1 MLYPIE
7 LGVRETDIL
16 RESHRHASRQR
27 HLRLRGRTLFSS
39 PRLSYGEHLLAP
51 PIIGGRAKSAGCP
64 LDFGLASF
72 VFIPLQNA
80 IENRNMSQPLA
91 EHDERRHDVSMIE
104 APPTTVFGILRRL
117 GPGLIIAG
125 SIVGSG
131 ELIATTATGAQAGF
145 WLLWLIIIGCVI
157 KVFVQVEL
165 GRYTIIYGRTTMKG
179 MDEVP
184 GPMIEMNAGGR
195 PGSSSLR
202 GNWFLWYWLSVFVV
216 SLGQLGGIVGGVGQ
230 AMAISMPLT
239 AGGRT
244 YNEQLDAKTTRI
256 VKLHELQRS
265 RAQGKA
271 TDDATGKIE
280 QLKREIAEFD
290 LRIKG
295 VAGGL
300 FDGWD
305 TNKDELVSL
314 DEILQQDQRLWALLL
329 YRADMDQDGKLSHE
343 EFKATP
349 KTLAPAIGSQPFDV
363 RDLDDDGFL
372 SEDEFFQQNER
383 LFAWL
388 RDNADHDHDDRL
400 SLSEFGKRPPA
411 LEANAYDDR
420 LWAAIITVI
429 TAVVLV
435 LGRYGLIQS
444 FSTFMV
450 ASFTVITIVNLIALQ
465 TNATYAITWQEIA
478 NGLSFRLTPKSEV
491 LGVSPLATALMTF
504 GIIGVGGNELVSYP
518 YWCLEKGYAR
528 FTGPREDSPEWFAR
542 ANGWMRVMR
551 WDCWCSMVV
560 YTFATIAFYLLG
572 AAILGRIKLSP
583 EGNEMIR
590 TLAVMY
596 EPVFGTWTQFLFLFG
611 AFAVLYSTFF
621 VANAS
626 HARVFPDT
634 LRVFGIAA
642 KDDASYRNRVRFF
655 SGLFPFLCLIIY
667 ILIPK
672 PTTLVLASGA
682 MQAIMLPML
691 SGGALYFR
699 YFRTDKRMAPGR
711 VWDILLWLSA
721 IGMLI
726 AGGWLTLVILFPALK
741 QFG

>member
-1 MLYPIE
+1 
-7 LGVRETDIL
+7 
-16 RESHRHASRQR
+16 
-27 HLRLRGRTLFSS
+27 
-39 PRLSYGEHLLAP
+39 
-51 PIIGGRAKSAGCP
+51 
-64 LDFGLASF
+64 
-72 VFIPLQNA
+72 
-80 IENRNMSQPLA
+80 MSQPPA
-91 EHDERRHDVSMIE
+91 EHDERRHDIDMHE
-104 APPTTVFGILRRL
+104 APPTTAFGILRRL

-184 GPMIEMNAGGR
+184 GPTIEATATGR
-195 PGSSSLR
+195 PGSPSLK
-202 GNWFLWYWLSVFVV
+202 GNWFLWYWLAVFVV
-216 SLGQLGGIVGGVGQ
+216 SLAQLGGIVGGVGQ
-230 AMAISMPLT
+230 AMAISLPLT
-239 AGGRT
+239 KGGRE
-244 YNEQLDAKTTRI
+244 YNQQLDEKTKLI
-256 VKLHELQRS
+256 VEVHEKQRRS
-265 RAQGKA
+265 KTNESARDAA
-271 TDDATGKIE
+271 TADT
-280 QLKREIAEFD
+280 QTLKRRVVEYDFQ
-290 LRIKG
+290 IKG
-295 VAGGL
+295 VAKDV
-300 FDGWD
+300 FSSWD
-305 TNKDELVSL
+305 TNNDQRVSQSEVR
-314 DEILQQDQRLWALLL
+314 DQDQRLWALLL
-329 YRADMDQDGKLSHE
+329 LRADKDGDGKLSRV
-343 EFKATP
+343 EFTKQVPRA
-349 KTLAPAIGSQPFDV
+349 LIEVIGAQPFDM

-372 SEDEFFQQNER
+372 SEAEFYQQNEM
-383 LFAWL
+383 LLAWL
-388 RDNADHDHDDRL
+388 KGNTDEDHDDTL
-400 SLSEFGKRPPA
+400 SLSEFDGRPQA
-411 LEANAYDDR
+411 LEASAYDDR
-420 LWAAIITVI
+420 LWAAVITVI
-429 TAVVLV
+429 TAVVLYF
-435 LGRYGLIQS
+435 GRYGLIQS

-465 TNATYAITWQEIA
+465 SNDTYAISWQEIVH
-478 NGLSFRLTPKSEV
+478 GLSFRLTPKSEV
-491 LGVSPLATALMTF
+491 FGVSPLATALMTF

-528 FTGPREDSPEWFAR
+528 FTGPREDSAAWFER

-596 EPVFGTWTQFLFLFG
+596 EPVFGTWTQILFLFG

-626 HARVFPDT
+626 HARVFPDA
-634 LRVFGIAA
+634 LRVFGITA
-642 KDDASYRNRVRFF
+642 KDDASYRRRVRFF
-655 SGLFPFLCLIIY
+655 SGLFPFICLIIY

-699 YFRTDKRMAPGR
+699 YFRTDPRMAPGR

-726 AGGWLTLVILFPALK
+726 AGGWLALVILFPALR